1 MSVNDAEN
9 FDDVERDKAYF
20 KLFFELES
28 KNLALYEE
36 LARNLIKQKSLVI
49 QIDNFWVKYSLDRY
63 GCSAAIS
70 QDAGRSFSEH
80 SWSRLGWSKKNKEKH
95 LPTFFAQTETDVKF
109 GLEN

>member
-49 QIDNFWVKYSLDRY
+49 QIDNFWNYQEHRLHKILSLMLW
-63 GCSAAIS
+63 C
-70 QDAGRSFSEH
+70 H
-80 SWSRLGWSKKNKEKH
+80 
-95 LPTFFAQTETDVKF
+95 
-109 GLEN
+109 